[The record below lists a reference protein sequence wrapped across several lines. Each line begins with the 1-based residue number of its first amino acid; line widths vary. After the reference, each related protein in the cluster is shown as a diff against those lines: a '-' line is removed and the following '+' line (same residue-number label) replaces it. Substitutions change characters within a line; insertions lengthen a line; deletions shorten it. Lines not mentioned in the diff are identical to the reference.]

1 MNSNIKSETHDFH
14 VFSVEHVDEADLF
27 HNIKSEPRVSINM
40 NANDNLEYLK

>member
-1 MNSNIKSETHDFH
+1 VNSNIKSETHDFH